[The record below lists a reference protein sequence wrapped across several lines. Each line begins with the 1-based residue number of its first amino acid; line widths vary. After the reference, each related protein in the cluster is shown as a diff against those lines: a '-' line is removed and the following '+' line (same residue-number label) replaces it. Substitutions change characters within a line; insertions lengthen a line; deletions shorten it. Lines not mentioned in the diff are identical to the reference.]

1 MNAPAVELKP
11 LSRRIALPAT
21 YLSVASFVSTTYF
34 TLIPVGHTPDDL
46 LQPEYWMHW
55 ARKLRPNSFIRVRA
69 EDGSFDGELLVIQAS
84 DNWAKC
90 LWFVLNQRAEEARV
104 DADYSPKRSHY
115 KIESNASGW
124 RLIEKAT
131 GKVLK
136 SDMPFK
142 SDAEKALDLHLEAIA
157 SK

>member
-1 MNAPAVELKP
+1 MNAPVPEMKP
-11 LSRRIALPAT
+11 LTRRLALPAT
-21 YLSVASFVSTTYF
+21 YLSVASYVSTEYF

-55 ARKLRPNSFIRVRA
+55 ARKLRPNSFIKVRA

-84 DNWAKC
+84 DTWAKC
-90 LWFVLNQRAEEARV
+90 LWFTFNSRSEDVRV
-104 DADYSPKRSHY
+104 DADFSPKRSHY

-136 SDMPFK
+136 SDMPLK